1 MYVDKRLS
9 CICLFLDKQNV
20 IIHNGICCSKLQTPP
35 RHHII
40 MLSHMKMYSMHI
52 NSTTFRWMPWKL
64 ATSPHHYL
72 TETRIISHGDGD
84 GDDGTPKTNHI
95 TSIVNGKH
103 TNYNENLKRIFIR
116 LSCLCV
122 RLLADYAHKFTGLRL
137 RNVS

>member
-1 MYVDKRLS
+1 MLESSNKINIWKNTMYVDKRLS
-9 CICLFLDKQNV
+9 CIRLFLDKQNV

-72 TETRIISHGDGD
+72 TETRIISHGDGVMAMMA
-84 GDDGTPKTNHI
+84 H
-95 TSIVNGKH
+95 
-103 TNYNENLKRIFIR
+103 LKRII
-116 LSCLCV
+116 SHQ
-122 RLLADYAHKFTGLRL
+122 LLTKNTPITMKI
-137 RNVS
+137 